1 MTPRFIT
8 QGGTRNGATHRPY
21 RPTTLHSARAT
32 AAYQRWLPILIMAA
46 IVAAFLSL
54 GASA

>member
-1 MTPRFIT
+1 MSTFTNVRPDRMA
-8 QGGTRNGATHRPY
+8 RSHRPY

-46 IVAAFLSL
+46 IVALLSM
-54 GASA
+54 GVR